1 MSHQMILRL
10 CFATLICGTLKTS
23 AYAEGPRSAKRPM
36 LKSDHGD
43 VAIFPADNPW
53 NQDVSKL
60 PVHPL
65 SAKYLASIG
74 WNKPLHPDFGTEWE
88 GAPNGI
94 PFVVVPGDQKKVAV
108 QFEYADESD
117 AWPYPI
123 PNDPPIEG
131 GPDAAPDSDR
141 HVLIIDPTNKKLYE
155 LYQAIPLAG
164 GRWQAG
170 SGAIFDLDSNQLRP
184 AGWTSAD
191 AAGLPIFPG
200 LVRYD
205 EIVEQGE
212 LRHALRFTARRTQ
225 RAYIAPARH
234 YASRSDD
241 PDLPPMGLR
250 VRLKADYDVS
260 KFPKPCQVILH
271 GLKTYGM
278 FLADNGSDW
287 FLSGSPDPRWDDEM
301 LATLKRVKGSDFEA
315 VETGPLER

>member
-1 MSHQMILRL
+1 
-10 CFATLICGTLKTS
+10 LISSGFETAC
-23 AYAEGPRSAKRPM
+23 AEHPQSAKRPT
-36 LKSDHGD
+36 LKTDHGD

-74 WNKPLHPDFGTEWE
+74 GNKPLHPDFGTDWE

-94 PFVVVPGDQKKVAV
+94 PFVAVPGDQKKIAV

-117 AWPYPI
+117 AGPYPI
-123 PNDPPIEG
+123 PHDPPIEG

-141 HVLIIDPTNKKLYE
+141 HVLIIDPKNKKLYE
-155 LYQAIPLAG
+155 LYQVIPLAG

-200 LVRYD
+200 LARYD

-225 RAYIAPARH
+225 RAYVAPARH
-234 YASRSDD
+234 FASRSDD
-241 PDLPPMGLR
+241 PELPPMGLR

-278 FLADNGSDW
+278 LLADNGSDW

-301 LATLKRVKGSDFEA
+301 LATLKQVKGSDFEA